1 MDQSASSSMV
11 FFLVLGVQLH
21 EYDAIVLIF
30 VVVLYKIY
38 YIYRVNR
45 IVEIIK

>member
-1 MDQSASSSMV
+1 MV
-11 FFLVLGVQLH
+11 FFLVMAVQLH
-21 EYDAIVLIF
+21 EYDAIVRNL